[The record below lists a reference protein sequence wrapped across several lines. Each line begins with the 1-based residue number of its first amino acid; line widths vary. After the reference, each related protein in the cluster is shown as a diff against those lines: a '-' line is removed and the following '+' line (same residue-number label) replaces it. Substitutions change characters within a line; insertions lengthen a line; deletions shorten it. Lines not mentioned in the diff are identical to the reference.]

1 MSWIRI
7 DSGLWRDPR
16 WRSLSPGAR
25 ALFVDLLGISGDRDS
40 DGAVDRTAFALATV
54 DLAPGEAVSIAEELV
69 SAGFLEVC
77 GTGRQVVDPFA
88 YLRPRSEV
96 EADRRQ
102 RVEAA
107 ALGGAA
113 RGRDGARGPD
123 GKYVK
128 PAAPAENP
136 AERVAERVER
146 VDQPT
151 SQPQASPVT
160 VPVPVGRKVSIPSLT
175 PPAKNGTVQDD
186 QPTWASVDQRRDCE
200 SFRASTAYKAWRRR
214 WKYPPSDRQLAI
226 LEPICEAH
234 PDPVG
239 GWISEAPAGSTY
251 AAVQYIQEQ
260 ARKANDAAKSAQ
272 IDAQVAR
279 RKADRADLEAR
290 LAAMDSVRGGKP
302 ATPEAVST

>member
-1 MSWIRI
+1 
-7 DSGLWRDPR
+7 
-16 WRSLSPGAR
+16 
-25 ALFVDLLGISGDRDS
+25 
-40 DGAVDRTAFALATV
+40 
-54 DLAPGEAVSIAEELV
+54 
-69 SAGFLEVC
+69 
-77 GTGRQVVDPFA
+77 
-88 YLRPRSEV
+88 
-96 EADRRQ
+96 
-102 RVEAA
+102 
-107 ALGGAA
+107 
-113 RGRDGARGPD
+113 
-123 GKYVK
+123 
-128 PAAPAENP
+128 
-136 AERVAERVER
+136 
-146 VDQPT
+146 
-151 SQPQASPVT
+151 
-160 VPVPVGRKVSIPSLT
+160 
-175 PPAKNGTVQDD
+175 
-186 QPTWASVDQRRDCE
+186 VDQRRDCE

-290 LAAMDSVRGGKP
+290 LAAEPPPVARGWQAAMDSVRGGKP